1 MRECRVRREISLKM
15 YSPTPTTLPPD
26 ALAPEGASRFAL
38 PEDFDSLIGTGE
50 SILQQFQ
57 DLGLSTHA
65 VMGGVF
71 VGGRLLGGKSLRI
84 GFGLLGML
92 VGAMVGLIV
101 PAMIGY
107 DTPALIVAVTGAAL
121 GLMIGLVA
129 LRFTV
134 AWTMAVLLGVLG
146 LIGTAAYFE
155 VNPDFAAPS
164 EVEVAEDGTLPEWI
178 YREYERLRRQAESR
192 LPGEADQM
200 IPTIPEGAFP
210 DDPEARERYEQRLE
224 AAREGARKLNELVQA
239 VRERLRPTWEQLT
252 TREKGTIIAVALAG
266 NLLGFGIGML
276 ATKKS
281 AILITAFAG
290 PLIWVP
296 AAIWLGAAFGL
307 PGLDH
312 LPTKPWV
319 WGVVWIGLSVLGL
332 VIQWRR
338 PKQTTDKSG

>member
-1 MRECRVRREISLKM
+1 MPTL
-15 YSPTPTTLPPD
+15 SPPPLPPD
-26 ALAPEGASRFAL
+26 SLAPEASSFTL
-38 PEDFDSLIGTGE
+38 PEDFEGLIGTGE

-71 VGGRLLGGKSLRI
+71 VGGLLLWLLGGKSLRI

-107 DTPALIVAVTGAAL
+107 DTPALIVAITGAAL

-146 LIGTAAYFE
+146 LIGSAAYFD
-155 VNPDFAAPS
+155 VKPDFAAPAEA
-164 EVEVAEDGTLPEWI
+164 EVTPDGAIPEWI
-178 YREYERLRRQAESR
+178 YEEYERLRRQAESR
-192 LPGEADQM
+192 LPGEAEDF
-200 IPTIPEGAFP
+200 IPLLPEEAFP

-224 AAREGARKLNELVQA
+224 AAREGARKLSELLQA
-239 VRERLRPTWEQLT
+239 VRERLRPTWEQLST
-252 TREKGTIIAVALAG
+252 KEKGTIIAIALAG

-281 AILITAFAG
+281 AVLITAFAG
-290 PLIWVP
+290 PLIWIP
-296 AAIWLGAAFGL
+296 AGIWLAAAFNL

-312 LPTKPWV
+312 IPTKPWV